1 MNKRTKRGL
10 VLLLAFVMTI
20 SASLSAYAMGTLK
33 ESKNVTIEASTKMFG
48 NDMEPTGLLHIY
60 EDGMEVEV
68 TYKGNRYLNLYL
80 GSKEEAEAAFSDKLC
95 GAVYDETT
103 GTYLYTI
110 PVEKDQFG
118 TDIPAAVLSST
129 GGWKE
134 NTLTITQTNP
144 ASDEV
149 EISATAKMFKKN
161 LETKAKLVE
170 KDGKTYVEAIYKG
183 NAYFSLYLGTKAEAE
198 TACGG
203 NYYPAVVK
211 DGIKTF
217 TIPVKELGKAFSAC
231 PLSKTGKWTNNTFT
245 VTLPGSTEEPEKPE
259 NPTVPEEPETPTVPS
274 EPETPT
280 VPEQPTV
287 IAADGI
293 YKIAVESSAK
303 MFKVEDCKLTVKKGA
318 MTGAITLSGTGYTK
332 LYLGTAKEAENA
344 AEGSM
349 IGYQTDKD
357 GKYVFE
363 VPVSSL
369 DRPIPVAAYSLKNE
383 KWYDRTLTFQ
393 SSTLQ
398 LVTGNQGTENNPGT
412 QTPTTGNQGSS
423 SNNKGELTK
432 DEIQN
437 LENNTVKGN
446 IKDGTYTPSFGF
458 TGGTGKT
465 TISCNKVVVKNGK
478 AAATIAFS
486 SSSYTWVKVN
496 GTKYYNENKGGNATF
511 TIPIQLNGKTN
522 ITGETTAM
530 STAHEIDYVLYC
542 YVDGT
547 VVKTSGKDS
556 KDSVIDLTGEDG
568 TDGSTEEDT
577 LLEENGWGV
586 YEETEETSAQPVK
599 VTVNQPSNL
608 PVILLCVLTGILDL
622 YVIGF
627 SIFFFLRWRKNKK
640 GE

>member
-1 MNKRTKRGL
+1 ML
-10 VLLLAFVMTI
+10 FLAFVMTI

-33 ESKNVTIEASTKMFG
+33 ESKNVSIEASTKMFG
-48 NDMEPTGLLHIY
+48 NDMEPNGVLHIY

-80 GSKEEAEAAFSDKLC
+80 GSKEDAEAAFSDKLC

-103 GTYLYTI
+103 GTYLYTV

-118 TDIPAAVLSST
+118 TAIPAAVLSST

-134 NTLTITQTNP
+134 NTLTITQTDP
-144 ASDEV
+144 TSDEV
-149 EISATAKMFKKN
+149 EISATAKMFQKN
-161 LETKAKLVE
+161 LETKAKVVE
-170 KDGKTYVEAIYKG
+170 KDGRTYVEAIYKG
-183 NAYFSLYLGTKAEAE
+183 NAYFSLYQGTKAEAE

-203 NYYPAVVK
+203 KYYPAVVK

-217 TIPVKELGKAFSAC
+217 TIPVKELGTAFLAC

-245 VTLPGSTEEPEKPE
+245 VTLSKDTEEPE
-259 NPTVPEEPETPTVPS
+259 NPTVPEEPETPIVPS

-280 VPEQPTV
+280 APEQPTI
-287 IAADGI
+287 IAADGL
-293 YKIAVESSAK
+293 YKTTVESSTK
-303 MFKVEDCKLTVKKGA
+303 MFKVEDCRLTVKKGG
-318 MTGAITLSGTGYTK
+318 MTGTITLSGTGYTK
-332 LYLGTAKEAENA
+332 LYLGTAEEAENA
-344 AEGSM
+344 AEAAM
-349 IGYQTDKD
+349 IGYRTDKD

-369 DRPIPVAAYSLKNE
+369 DRPIPVAAYSLKNA

-398 LVTGNQGTENNPGT
+398 LVTENQGTENNSGT

-432 DEIQN
+432 DQIQD

-446 IKDGTYTPSFGF
+446 VKDGTYTPSFGF

-478 AAATIAFS
+478 ATATITFS

-556 KDSVIDLTGEDG
+556 KDGVIDLTGEDG
-568 TDGSTEEDT
+568 KEGSNEEET
-577 LLEENGWGV
+577 LLEENGWGS
-586 YEETEETSAQPVK
+586 YEEAEETSAQPVK

-608 PVILLCVLTGILDL
+608 PVILLCVLTGILDV
-622 YVIGF
+622 YVTGF